1 MDLYAEILQ
10 ASWSDAFRMTAAGEG
25 GSSGAGR
32 FGERFKRSETRRTFD
47 GALRNSALGG
57 DCAEQVI
64 VKRRSPMRVLG
75 QCAAGAR
82 RGESRRLK

>member
-32 FGERFKRSETRRTFD
+32 FGERFKRSETRRTSM
-47 GALRNSALGG
+47 AHLEIRLSEAI
-57 DCAEQVI
+57 A
-64 VKRRSPMRVLG
+64 RS
-75 QCAAGAR
+75 
-82 RGESRRLK
+82 K